1 MRHIEIEPWH
11 LGEALANSI
20 THGLGALLSV
30 SGLIV
35 LVALSAT
42 HHSTRL
48 LVSVTVYGA
57 TLCLLYLIST
67 LYHAIPVSRL
77 RRVFRFLDHASIY
90 LLIAGTYTPF
100 TLVLLRGGWGWTLFG
115 MVWGIAVLGVIFKVF
130 STGRYKGFSS
140 ALYIGMGW
148 LVIIAIKP
156 LLAVLP
162 ISGFVWVALGGLFY
176 TGGIVF
182 YSKDRIRYFHMVWHL
197 CVLAGSACHFV
208 AILRYVVTPVSRG
221 VS

>member
-1 MRHIEIEPWH
+1 VRHIEIEPWH
-11 LGEALANSI
+11 SGEALANSI
-20 THGLGALLSV
+20 THGLGAILSLL
-30 SGLIV
+30 GLITLIV
-35 LVALSAT
+35 LTAT
-42 HHSTRL
+42 HHSARL

-57 TLCLLYLIST
+57 TLCVLYLIST
-67 LYHAIPVSRL
+67 LYHAIPVPRA

-115 MVWGIAVLGVIFKVF
+115 LVWGIAVLGIVFKMF
-130 STGRYKGFSS
+130 STGRYQVFSS

-162 ISGFVWVALGGLFY
+162 LSGFLWMALGGLFY

-182 YSKDRIRYFHMVWHL
+182 YLKDRIRYFHMIWHL
-197 CVLAGSACHFV
+197 CVLAGSVCHFIT
-208 AILRYVVTPVSRG
+208 ILRFVVVPATSA
-221 VS
+221 